1 MKIFTFFELCSR
13 LLNPVKT
20 TYDEEEAVDCE
31 TDMKSL
37 QYGKIDYK
45 CARGVTDPNDEDG
58 LKGKFKKTS
67 KNESRKYSPLPKWR
81 KLHRV
86 SSIRHQ
92 FFETPPTHDPPT

>member
-13 LLNPVKT
+13 LLSPVKT
-20 TYDEEEAVDCE
+20 TDDEEEAVDCQ

-58 LKGKFKKTS
+58 LKGNLKKI
-67 KNESRKYSPLPKWR
+67 KNNS
-81 KLHRV
+81 
-86 SSIRHQ
+86 
-92 FFETPPTHDPPT
+92 